1 MFELASQ
8 EIEEFHKNF
17 DLQLVNPEELQGKE
31 KRRIYWKDL
40 IAQEE
45 QKAEQRQ
52 AEKLKLGGER
62 PDDDVVKEISSVNPI
77 ADFTKMI
84 NDRKTDRVGDA
95 IAQMQKL
102 IERFVTHSLKGDLFD
117 KALECMKTLREAC
130 VKEDEAP
137 SFNKFAE
144 RIKALALRT
153 SNESFFGMMAEAKLT
168 LITKHESSISSIVEQ

>member
-1 MFELASQ
+1 
-8 EIEEFHKNF
+8 
-17 DLQLVNPEELQGKE
+17 
-31 KRRIYWKDL
+31 
-40 IAQEE
+40 
-45 QKAEQRQ
+45 
-52 AEKLKLGGER
+52 
-62 PDDDVVKEISSVNPI
+62 
-77 ADFTKMI
+77 MI

-95 IAQMQKL
+95 IQQMQKL

-117 KALECMKTLREAC
+117 KALECMRTLREAC

-153 SNESFFGMMAEAKLT
+153 GNESESFFTLMANSKMT

>member
-1 MFELASQ
+1 M
-8 EIEEFHKNF
+8 
-17 DLQLVNPEELQGKE
+17 
-31 KRRIYWKDL
+31 
-40 IAQEE
+40 
-45 QKAEQRQ
+45 
-52 AEKLKLGGER
+52 
-62 PDDDVVKEISSVNPI
+62 KEISSVNPI

-95 IAQMQKL
+95 ISQMQKL
-102 IERFVTHSLKGDLFD
+102 IERFVTNSLKGDLFD
-117 KALECMKTLREAC
+117 KALECMRTLREAC

-153 SNESFFGMMAEAKLT
+153 SGENESFFSLMAGAKLT